1 MLRWYLERETEA
13 QIDEWELSATEQ
25 NAALK
30 EAKAILDRLSDYDKG
45 KILSAWIE
53 YKGDFDEDALVQP
66 DAIDRVDLI

>member
-1 MLRWYLERETEA
+1 MLRWYLERETKA

-25 NAALK
+25 GAALK
-30 EAKAILDRLSDYDKG
+30 EAKDILDRLSDYDKG

-53 YKGDFDEDALVQP
+53 YKDDFDEDALVHP